1 MIFDKLPL
9 SNEMKYSVV
18 ENNQATLLD
27 LQALEK
33 LFYGKTLS
41 GEVIARENNN
51 VVLKLQQGMM
61 LETKIAEDMPIQIGQ
76 RVLFEVK
83 HNPQQQIELRPLFEN
98 LAQEQ
103 TTRKAL
109 AEAFLP
115 QNDKTLELVTK
126 LINVGLPIDKTSLQK
141 MYQSMNEFP
150 GTSLSSLVSLKK
162 LNLPIT
168 NQNIEQIASYQE
180 TNHFIREKV
189 EGLELAL
196 QEDIAKLIE
205 GEFTEEVFPLDNTPK
220 SIEMISNQNSIIQEV
235 EQEKLIEQEKSIEQV
250 EPIEQVESIEFNEEE
265 STVIEGAEVL
275 KEPNNKFVSLLFNQ
289 NNFIEEKS
297 IKENVKSILEEY
309 FKENFYIKPEV
320 IAKKDGIK
328 DFYQSLHANLAELE
342 EFLLKNELE
351 NTESLKN
358 VTAMKKSISF
368 INDINQMF
376 QYVQLPLQL
385 TREKAD
391 AELYVF
397 SKKRQMS
404 EQEENFS
411 AYLQLKLEQLGQ
423 INIYVEKKVQQLE
436 LKISLEKEQTYQL
449 VQQEFW
455 RLEERLKEKNYQV
468 SKIIEMEESKS
479 QDFLSN
485 LQKNHRTITRNSLHA
500 FDVRA

>member
-220 SIEMISNQNSIIQEV
+220 SIEMISN
-235 EQEKLIEQEKSIEQV
+235 
-250 EPIEQVESIEFNEEE
+250 
-265 STVIEGAEVL
+265 
-275 KEPNNKFVSLLFNQ
+275 
-289 NNFIEEKS
+289 
-297 IKENVKSILEEY
+297 
-309 FKENFYIKPEV
+309 
-320 IAKKDGIK
+320 
-328 DFYQSLHANLAELE
+328 
-342 EFLLKNELE
+342 
-351 NTESLKN
+351 
-358 VTAMKKSISF
+358 
-368 INDINQMF
+368 
-376 QYVQLPLQL
+376 
-385 TREKAD
+385 
-391 AELYVF
+391 
-397 SKKRQMS
+397 
-404 EQEENFS
+404 
-411 AYLQLKLEQLGQ
+411 
-423 INIYVEKKVQQLE
+423 
-436 LKISLEKEQTYQL
+436 
-449 VQQEFW
+449 
-455 RLEERLKEKNYQV
+455 
-468 SKIIEMEESKS
+468 
-479 QDFLSN
+479 
-485 LQKNHRTITRNSLHA
+485 
-500 FDVRA
+500 